1 MDDHA
6 QQEIQDYA
14 KVMYEMVK
22 PYFPIAVEAFEDYS
36 LESASFSRMEMDVL
50 RYVFDNFPLMQH
62 SSGYCQN
69 IISYIDQ
76 ISKSEDLDFGLGKRE
91 WNELKEKIK

>member
-22 PYFPIAVEAFEDYS
+22 PEVPAAAEAFEDYIYNS
-36 LESASFSRMEMDVL
+36 VSMSRMEMTALKYAMKRYGPEMVMYIKNLKNAQDV
-50 RYVFDNFPLMQH
+50 
-62 SSGYCQN
+62 
-69 IISYIDQ
+69 
-76 ISKSEDLDFGLGKRE
+76 DFGLSKRE
-91 WNELKEKIK
+91 WNELVEKLK